1 MGEIVG
7 MCKSSSCNDRLS
19 VINCTQWLPFLLLS
33 QFLYSVAPHKL
44 LKCIVSILICEVK
57 QEIFYFRGRWWQII
71 AIKNDR
77 GEGYGSRISR
87 KLCAH
92 RIRWP
97 GTNSYFLSWQTP
109 SPVKISKAP
118 QREKSHLGRKRISIS
133 PSPVA
138 AAAPAPS
145 SAYAPAPGTG
155 ESPTRLCEG
164 TAQKFRTGNQVWTP

>member
-7 MCKSSSCNDRLS
+7 MCKTSSCNDHLS

-44 LKCIVSILICEVK
+44 FKYIISILICEVNK
-57 QEIFYFRGRWWQII
+57 Y
-71 AIKNDR
+71 
-77 GEGYGSRISR
+77 SISEDDDD
-87 KLCAH
+87 KLLPSKMTEVKGMEAE
-92 RIRWP
+92 
-97 GTNSYFLSWQTP
+97 FLESSVHTESDGLAQTVISVWQTP
-109 SPVKISKAP
+109 SPVKTSKAP
-118 QREKSHLGRKRISIS
+118 LWEKSHLGRKRISMS

-138 AAAPAPS
+138 AAAPALS

-164 TAQKFRTGNQVWTP
+164 TAQKFRTGNQVWMA